1 MHSSIL
7 ADVWY
12 GAGDI
17 FRENIGNGNEAV
29 NRKALVNCHMVVEV
43 VSCDH

>member
-1 MHSSIL
+1 MHSFIL

-17 FRENIGNGNEAV
+17 FRENVENGNEAV
-29 NRKALVNCHMVVEV
+29 NHKALENYHIVVDLV
-43 VSCDH
+43 PYDH